1 MRVQIIPVCLAVA
14 LMASGCDDKSTPPA
28 VDGGVPA
35 GPARVLTTLKDEKPY
50 ILMDMSPELG
60 TFKSLQGTERET
72 FLLRRAVKAVHEHG
86 LKETKFTGKDSFV
99 VRMVLVEGKDEY
111 NRPKWGS
118 AKRDRDNG
126 NQSRQCRVNHARKPG
141 QPGRGQT
148 SIGIHLV
155 LICQVNDRLDNRQ
168 SAVWSSSHR
177 LEHQTV
183 HFSLSSTTRTLPACT
198 VNFNSPSF
206 ILKASSGNSQSDT
219 EVIGRLVR
227 IVTVRFSR

>member
-35 GPARVLTTLKDEKPY
+35 GPAQVLTTLKDEKPY

-118 AKRDRDNG
+118 AKEIAIMETNRASAESITPESLG
-126 NQSRQCRVNHARKPG
+126 NLAEDKLR
-141 QPGRGQT
+141 
-148 SIGIHLV
+148 
-155 LICQVNDRLDNRQ
+155 
-168 SAVWSSSHR
+168 SAFTSSS
-177 LEHQTV
+177 
-183 HFSLSSTTRTLPACT
+183 FA
-198 VNFNSPSF
+198 
-206 ILKASSGNSQSDT
+206 K
-219 EVIGRLVR
+219 
-227 IVTVRFSR
+227 